1 MRIGF
6 GYDIHRLKEGIPLVL
21 GGVNVPSERGC
32 IAHSDGDVLL
42 HALMD
47 AMLGAAGLRD
57 IGWYFPDSSIEFR
70 GIDSKKLLLRVRDL
84 ISEQGYWI
92 GNIDTTVLLEKPKIG
107 NFIPQMQQVVAD
119 LLNISPSQIGI
130 KAGTNEGVGE
140 VGQGMA
146 IAAWA
151 VVLLE
156 EKPTTRHA

>member
-6 GYDIHRLKEGIPLVL
+6 GYDIHRLKEGIPLMI
-21 GGVNVPSERGC
+21 GGVHVPSAKGC

-57 IGWYFPDSSIEFR
+57 IGWHFPDSSDEWK
-70 GIDSKKLLLRVRDL
+70 GIDSKKLLDKVNRLLR
-84 ISEQGYWI
+84 EKGYCI
-92 GNIDTTVLLEKPKIG
+92 GNIDTTVLLESPKIRD
-107 NFIPQMQQVVAD
+107 FIPQMQQTLAGILAID
-119 LLNISPSQIGI
+119 PGKIGI
-130 KAGTNEGVGE
+130 KAGTNEGMGE
-140 VGQGMA
+140 IGQGMA

-156 EKPTTRHA
+156 RM

>member
-21 GGVNVPSERGC
+21 GGVNVPSDRGC
-32 IAHSDGDVLL
+32 VAHSDGDVLL

-57 IGWYFPDSSIEFR
+57 IGWHFPDSSEEFR
-70 GIDSKKLLLRVRDL
+70 GIDSKKLLVRVRDL
-84 ISEQGYWI
+84 ISEQGFRV
-92 GNIDTTVLLEKPKIG
+92 GNIDTTVLLEKPRIRD
-107 NFIPQMQQVVAD
+107 FIPQMQQVVAS
-119 LLNISPSQIGI
+119 LLNISPWQIGI

-140 VGQGMA
+140 VGQGLA
-146 IAAWA
+146 VAAWA

-156 EKPTTRHA
+156 EK

>member
-21 GGVNVPSERGC
+21 GGVNIPSDRGC
-32 IAHSDGDVLL
+32 VAHSDGDVLL

-47 AMLGAAGLRD
+47 AMLGGAGLRD
-57 IGWYFPDSSIEFR
+57 IGWHFPDSSDEYK
-70 GIDSKKLLLRVRDL
+70 GIDSRKLLVRVKDIIAEAGFRV
-84 ISEQGYWI
+84 
-92 GNIDTTVLLEKPKIG
+92 GNIDTTILLEKPKIKDL
-107 NFIPQMQQVVAD
+107 IPQMQQVLSS
-119 LLNISPSQIGI
+119 LLDIAPARIGI

-140 VGQGMA
+140 IGQGQA

-156 EKPTTRHA
+156 EK

>member
-21 GGVNVPSERGC
+21 GGVNVPSDRGC
-32 IAHSDGDVLL
+32 VAHSDGDVLL

-57 IGWYFPDSSIEFR
+57 IGWYFPDSSEEFR
-70 GIDSKKLLLRVRDL
+70 GIDSKKLLVRVRDL
-84 ISEQGYWI
+84 ISEQGFRV
-92 GNIDTTVLLEKPKIG
+92 GNIDTTVLLEKPRIRD
-107 NFIPQMQQVVAD
+107 FIPQMQQVLASI
-119 LLNISPSQIGI
+119 LNILPSQIGI

-140 VGQGMA
+140 VGQGLA
-146 IAAWA
+146 VAAWA

-156 EKPTTRHA
+156 EK

>member
-21 GGVNVPSERGC
+21 GGVNVPSDRGC
-32 IAHSDGDVLL
+32 VAHSDGDVLL

-57 IGWYFPDSSIEFR
+57 IGWHFPDSSEEFR
-70 GIDSKKLLLRVRDL
+70 GIDSKKLLVRVRDL
-84 ISEQGYWI
+84 ISEQGFRV
-92 GNIDTTVLLEKPKIG
+92 GNIDTTVLLEKPRIRD
-107 NFIPQMQQVVAD
+107 FIPQMQQVLAS

-140 VGQGMA
+140 VGQGLA
-146 IAAWA
+146 VAAWA

-156 EKPTTRHA
+156 EK

>member
-21 GGVNVPSERGC
+21 GGVNVPSDRGC
-32 IAHSDGDVLL
+32 VAHSDGDVLL

-57 IGWYFPDSSIEFR
+57 IGWHFPDSSEEFR
-70 GIDSKKLLLRVRDL
+70 GIDSKKLLVRVRDL
-84 ISEQGYWI
+84 ISEQGFRV
-92 GNIDTTVLLEKPKIG
+92 GNIDTTVLLEKPRIRDL
-107 NFIPQMQQVVAD
+107 IPQMQQVVAS

-140 VGQGMA
+140 VGQGLA
-146 IAAWA
+146 VAAWA

-156 EKPTTRHA
+156 EK

>member
-21 GGVNVPSERGC
+21 GGINVPSERGC
-32 IAHSDGDVLL
+32 VAHSDGDVLL

>member
-6 GYDIHRLKEGIPLVL
+6 GYDIHRLKEGIPLLL
-21 GGVNVPSERGC
+21 GGVNVPSDRGC
-32 IAHSDGDVLL
+32 VAHSDGDVLL

-57 IGWYFPDSSIEFR
+57 IGWHFPDSSEEFR
-70 GIDSKKLLLRVRDL
+70 GIDSKKLLVRVRDL
-84 ISEQGYWI
+84 ISEQGFRV
-92 GNIDTTVLLEKPKIG
+92 GNIDTTVLLEKPRIRD
-107 NFIPQMQQVVAD
+107 FIPQMQQVLAS

-140 VGQGMA
+140 VGQGLA
-146 IAAWA
+146 VAAWA

-156 EKPTTRHA
+156 EK

>member
-21 GGVNVPSERGC
+21 GGVNIPSDRGC
-32 IAHSDGDVLL
+32 VAHSDGDVLL

-47 AMLGAAGLRD
+47 AMLGGAGLRD
-57 IGWYFPDSSIEFR
+57 IGWHFPDSSDEYK
-70 GIDSKKLLLRVRDL
+70 GIDSRKLLVRVNNIIAEAGFRV
-84 ISEQGYWI
+84 
-92 GNIDTTVLLEKPKIG
+92 GNIDTTILLEKPKIKDL
-107 NFIPQMQQVVAD
+107 IPQMQQVLSS
-119 LLNISPSQIGI
+119 LLDIAPARIGI

-140 VGQGMA
+140 IGQGQA

-156 EKPTTRHA
+156 EK

>member
-21 GGVNVPSERGC
+21 GGVNVPSDRGC

-57 IGWYFPDSSIEFR
+57 IGWYFPDNSEEFR
-70 GIDSKKLLLRVRDL
+70 GIDSKKLLLRVKNL
-84 ISEQGYWI
+84 IHEQGFRV
-92 GNIDTTVLLEKPKIG
+92 GNIDLTVLLERPKIRD
-107 NFIPQMQQVVAD
+107 FIPLMQQQLAS
-119 LLNISPSQIGI
+119 LLDISPLQIGI

-140 VGQGMA
+140 VGQGTA

-156 EKPTTRHA
+156 RK

>member
-21 GGVNVPSERGC
+21 GGVNVPSDRGC
-32 IAHSDGDVLL
+32 VAHSDGDVLL

-57 IGWYFPDSSIEFR
+57 IGWHFPDSSEEFR
-70 GIDSKKLLLRVRDL
+70 GIDSKKLLVRVRDL
-84 ISEQGYWI
+84 ISEQGFRV
-92 GNIDTTVLLEKPKIG
+92 GNIDTTVLLEKPRIRD
-107 NFIPQMQQVVAD
+107 FIPQMQQVVAS

-140 VGQGMA
+140 VGQGLA
-146 IAAWA
+146 VAAWA

-156 EKPTTRHA
+156 EK

>member
-21 GGVNVPSERGC
+21 GGVNIPSERGC
-32 IAHSDGDVLL
+32 VAHSDGDVLL

-57 IGWYFPDSSIEFR
+57 IGWHFPDSSEEFR
-70 GIDSKKLLLRVRDL
+70 GIDSKKLLVRVRDL
-84 ISEQGYWI
+84 ISEQGFRV
-92 GNIDTTVLLEKPKIG
+92 GNIDTTVLLEKPRIRD
-107 NFIPQMQQVVAD
+107 FIPQMQQVLASI
-119 LLNISPSQIGI
+119 LNILPSHIGI

-140 VGQGMA
+140 VGQGLA
-146 IAAWA
+146 VAAWA

-156 EKPTTRHA
+156 EK

>member
-21 GGVNVPSERGC
+21 GGVNIPSDRGC
-32 IAHSDGDVLL
+32 VAHSDGDVLL

-47 AMLGAAGLRD
+47 AMLGGAGLRD
-57 IGWYFPDSSIEFR
+57 IGWHFPDSSDEYK
-70 GIDSKKLLLRVRDL
+70 GIDSRKLLVRVNNI
-84 ISEQGYWI
+84 ISEAGFRV
-92 GNIDTTVLLEKPKIG
+92 GNIDTTILLEKPKIKDL
-107 NFIPQMQQVVAD
+107 IPQMQQVLSS
-119 LLNISPSQIGI
+119 LLDIAPARIGI

-140 VGQGMA
+140 IGQGQA

-156 EKPTTRHA
+156 EK

>member
-21 GGVNVPSERGC
+21 GGVNIPSDRGC
-32 IAHSDGDVLL
+32 VAHSDGDVLL

-47 AMLGAAGLRD
+47 AMLGGAGLRD
-57 IGWYFPDSSIEFR
+57 IGWHFPDNSDEYK
-70 GIDSKKLLLRVRDL
+70 GIDSRKLLVRVNDIIAEAGFRV
-84 ISEQGYWI
+84 
-92 GNIDTTVLLEKPKIG
+92 GNIDTTILLEKPKIKDL
-107 NFIPQMQQVVAD
+107 IPQMQQVLSS
-119 LLNISPSQIGI
+119 LLDIAPARIGI

-140 VGQGMA
+140 IGQGQA

-156 EKPTTRHA
+156 EK

>member
-1 MRIGF
+1 M
-6 GYDIHRLKEGIPLVL
+6 L
-21 GGVNVPSERGC
+21 GGVNVPSDRGC

-57 IGWYFPDSSIEFR
+57 IGWYFPDNSEEFR
-70 GIDSKKLLLRVRDL
+70 GIDSKKLLLRVKNL
-84 ISEQGYWI
+84 IHEQGFRV
-92 GNIDTTVLLEKPKIG
+92 GNIDLTVLLERPKIRD
-107 NFIPQMQQVVAD
+107 FIPLMQQQLAS
-119 LLNISPSQIGI
+119 LLDISPLQIGI

-140 VGQGMA
+140 VGQGTA

-156 EKPTTRHA
+156 RK